1 MKIREVLKYN
11 RIIKNIIDSDM
22 DVSPLVKFKLLGMLK
37 QFSPVL
43 DDFESV
49 RNEMIQKYGS
59 PSPNGGFG
67 IFSPNPD
74 DFENGEDYKKAAE
87 EYEGII
93 GKFNNEL
100 DKIADSEANF
110 EVQKFNYA
118 DIMNAGIP
126 ADYLLD
132 LYELIEE

>member
-1 MKIREVLKYN
+1 MKIKEVLKYN
-11 RIIKNIIDSDM
+11 ITIKSIIDSDM
-22 DVSPLVKFKLLGMLK
+22 EISPLVKFKLLGMLK

-43 DDFESV
+43 EDFESV

-59 PSPNGGFG
+59 SSPNGGFG

-74 DFENGEDYKKAAE
+74 DFEDSEDYKKAVE
-87 EYEGII
+87 KYEDIVE
-93 GKFNNEL
+93 KFNTEL

-126 ADYLLD
+126 ADYLLQ